1 MISDSFTKESIQLSD
16 SIRSDFQLNSQ
27 ENAVFNQIDWT
38 KCPRHIAIIM
48 DGNGRW
54 AKQRGKLR
62 TTGHKAGVQS
72 VYEVVETC
80 GKLPTEYVTFYAF
93 STENW
98 RRSESEVNAL
108 MGLFSSSLIKYIDRL
123 EKDGVNLRVI
133 GDLSRMGS
141 KIQEEFKQAQSRT
154 LDNSKIDY
162 LIDLIKKSDKCKK
175 KIVFCSFIKE
185 GEKIQ
190 QILSDN
196 HYVVGIVNGSTPKKM
211 RRIFLT
217 SNNIDVLIIQIQCGS
232 DGLNL
237 QHYQE
242 IYFTSPHWNPAVVQ
256 QAIGRIYR
264 IGQKADSVNV
274 HSLVSHFDIDS
285 GETMDEYCLR
295 VQKRK
300 EKIEH

>member
-16 SIRSDFQLNSQ
+16 SIRSDFQLDSQ

-80 GKLPTEYVTFYAF
+80 GKIPTEYVTFYAF

-141 KIQEEFKQAQSRT
+141 KIQEEFKQAQNRT
-154 LDNSKIDY
+154 LDNNKICMTLALNYSGRADIVRATKDLAEQVSSNKLACEDITEEMISESLY
-162 LIDLIKKSDKCKK
+162 TKFCPDPELLIRTS
-175 KIVFCSFIKE
+175 
-185 GEKIQ
+185 GEC
-190 QILSDN
+190 
-196 HYVVGIVNGSTPKKM
+196 
-211 RRIFLT
+211 RISNFLLWELAY
-217 SNNIDVLIIQIQCGS
+217 SEL
-232 DGLNL
+232 
-237 QHYQE
+237 
-242 IYFTSPHWNPAVVQ
+242 YFTDIHWPDFRKLDLFKAILNYQ
-256 QAIGRIYR
+256 QRDRRFG
-264 IGQKADSVNV
+264 GVGSVT
-274 HSLVSHFDIDS
+274 S
-285 GETMDEYCLR
+285 
-295 VQKRK
+295 
-300 EKIEH
+300 